1 MDNELSGLAAAFPP
15 DELGLPRTPLAERA
29 ANVCGMAQLLLM
41 AMGYDWEAYNFKQA
55 GESVVDFNVKY
66 ADTSGGNDGGIW
78 VTSGSMQFD
87 GGSDTALAQSI
98 AAYWDREFRGVNP
111 PGEVAE

>member
-15 DELGLPRTPLAERA
+15 DEFGLPRTPLAERA
-29 ANVCGMAQLLLM
+29 ANVCAMAQLLLM

-55 GESVVDFNVKY
+55 GESIVDFNVKY
-66 ADTSGGNDGGIW
+66 PGIVDGEKVWW

-111 PGEVAE
+111 HGKVAE